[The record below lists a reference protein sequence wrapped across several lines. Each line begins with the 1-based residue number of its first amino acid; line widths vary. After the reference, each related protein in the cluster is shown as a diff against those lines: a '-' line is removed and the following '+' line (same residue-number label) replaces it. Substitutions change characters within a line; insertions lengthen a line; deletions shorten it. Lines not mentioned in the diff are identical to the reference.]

1 MNVIDA
7 GRSYELNAGSVLH
20 FIQRDAATK
29 IRAGTTNEEVLE
41 ALIHRV
47 SEAYQLLPCQETVR
61 ALYLLHEALMA
72 FRLRTTRRVSS
83 RVEGTN
89 LPHDSEADCERFARV
104 KSVMRTE
111 GDEASAL
118 LEDLAESKC
127 A

>member
-20 FIQRDAATK
+20 FVQRDAATK
-29 IRAGTTNEEVLE
+29 VRAGTTNEEVLE

-47 SEAYQLLPCQETVR
+47 TDAYQLVPCQETVR

-72 FRLRTTRRVSS
+72 FRQRTARRVSA

-89 LPHDSEADCERFARV
+89 QPHDSEADCERFARL
-104 KSVMRTE
+104 KSILRNE
-111 GDEASAL
+111 GDEAL
-118 LEDLAESKC
+118 FEERAESRC

>member
-1 MNVIDA
+1 MNVIEP

-20 FIQRDAATK
+20 FIQKDAAK

-47 SEAYQLLPCQETVR
+47 TDAYRLVPCQETVR

-72 FRLRTTRRVSS
+72 FRLRTARRVGA

-89 LPHDSEADCERFARV
+89 LPHDSEADCERFARL

-111 GDEASAL
+111 GDEAGAL
-118 LEDLAESKC
+118 LEDLAESRC